1 MDWLK
6 SIRAVCEKTRAL
18 SVRPLPSSLPL
29 LLRRNKGFRGAN
41 WEGRKGISVGGL
53 IHTENISGQRCELT
67 EWIRVFRTAGGRAGG
82 VNHSNGRH
90 LNTRQ

>member
-6 SIRAVCEKTRAL
+6 RIRAVCEKARAL

-29 LLRRNKGFRGAN
+29 LLRRNKGFRGAK

-53 IHTENISGQRCELT
+53 IRTEDISGQRCELT
-67 EWIRVFRTAGGRAGG
+67 EWIRTDGGRAT
-82 VNHSNGRH
+82 VKSLKRV
-90 LNTRQ
+90 LECSESV